1 MFKYKSP
8 LSRLL
13 EGAGKSKEEDVAEK
27 PATVD
32 GAVSEEE
39 KQEPIADFNALRAAL
54 AGGNMTSESYEET
67 DELIPEEK
75 MPEFD
80 EAEPEAL
87 AEPEESIFAE
97 DSSEEDNLEEGDALK
112 NVLVEENVEELVEVE
127 QVVTLHV
134 TETPAETSPEE
145 ATAEVVSEPTE
156 PEVGEVEVAEAP
168 APEEKQVEDTVEPVI
183 EQVETAPAP
192 VEDRRSRVKTT
203 FLGFERAD
211 THVQDLI
218 ESSEPVAK
226 AEAAQETF
234 PVGWLVVTA
243 GPGRGSSITLTEGL
257 MQIGRNDDQAIQL
270 DFGDTGIS
278 RSNHAVIAYD
288 PEDRKCYL
296 GHGGKANLVRLNG
309 KPVLSTVALSNGDLI
324 RISETSIR
332 FMAFCDDGFDW
343 RDS

>member
-13 EGAGKSKEEDVAEK
+13 EGAGKPKEDEAVEADVVQDEK
-27 PATVD
+27 P
-32 GAVSEEE
+32 
-39 KQEPIADFNALRAAL
+39 EPIADFNALRAAL
-54 AGGNMTSESYEET
+54 AGGNVSSDNYEES
-67 DELIPEEK
+67 DELIPEEP
-75 MPEFD
+75 MPEFEEDQIVAEIVEEEAPDVQEAEDEDEQIVTLHLSTED
-80 EAEPEAL
+80 EAEDDKTLAAVAEIAT
-87 AEPEESIFAE
+87 AEPEEAF
-97 DSSEEDNLEEGDALK
+97 
-112 NVLVEENVEELVEVE
+112 
-127 QVVTLHV
+127 
-134 TETPAETSPEE
+134 E
-145 ATAEVVSEPTE
+145 AQA
-156 PEVGEVEVAEAP
+156 EVEVIAEPEP
-168 APEEKQVEDTVEPVI
+168 APEPEAVSVAEVPEPA
-183 EQVETAPAP
+183 APAAP
-192 VEDRRSRVKTT
+192 SEDRRSRVKTT

-211 THVQDLI
+211 THVQDLM
-218 ESSEPVAK
+218 ETSEPVAK
-226 AEAAQETF
+226 AEAVQQTF

-243 GPGRGSSITLTEGL
+243 GPGRGAAITLTEGL

-309 KPVLSTVALSNGDLI
+309 KPVLSTIALSNGDSI

-343 RDS
+343 RDAD

>member
-13 EGAGKSKEEDVAEK
+13 EGAGKPKEDEAVEADVVQDEK
-27 PATVD
+27 P
-32 GAVSEEE
+32 
-39 KQEPIADFNALRAAL
+39 EPIADFNALRAAL
-54 AGGNMTSESYEET
+54 AGGNVSSDNYEES
-67 DELIPEEK
+67 DELIPEEP
-75 MPEFD
+75 MPEFEEDQIVEEIVEEEASDLQEAEDEDEQIVTLHLSTED
-80 EAEPEAL
+80 EAEDDKTLAAVAEIAT
-87 AEPEESIFAE
+87 AEPEEAFEAQAE
-97 DSSEEDNLEEGDALK
+97 IEAIAEPEPAPEPETVS
-112 NVLVEENVEELVEVE
+112 VVEV
-127 QVVTLHV
+127 
-134 TETPAETSPEE
+134 
-145 ATAEVVSEPTE
+145 TE
-156 PEVGEVEVAEAP
+156 PEAP
-168 APEEKQVEDTVEPVI
+168 ATPS
-183 EQVETAPAP
+183 
-192 VEDRRSRVKTT
+192 EDRRSRVKTT

-211 THVQDLI
+211 THVQDLM
-218 ESSEPVAK
+218 ETSEPVAK
-226 AEAAQETF
+226 AEAVQQTF

-243 GPGRGSSITLTEGL
+243 GPGRGAAITLTEGL

-309 KPVLSTVALSNGDLI
+309 KPVLSTIALSNGDSI

-343 RDS
+343 RDAD

>member
-13 EGAGKSKEEDVAEK
+13 EGAGKPKEAEAEQTEA
-27 PATVD
+27 PET
-32 GAVSEEE
+32 E
-39 KQEPIADFNALRAAL
+39 KVEPIADFNALREAL
-54 AGGNMTSESYEET
+54 AGGNMSSDSYEET

-75 MPEFD
+75 MPEFAEGAEAD
-80 EAEPEAL
+80 TIQAEDEVVVAEVIAEVQEEAVETPEPEAEPVMTLHTA
-87 AEPEESIFAE
+87 PEEPIE
-97 DSSEEDNLEEGDALK
+97 VTTE
-112 NVLVEENVEELVEVE
+112 VVVEEEIVQVEVAELEAVVEVVVEE
-127 QVVTLHV
+127 
-134 TETPAETSPEE
+134 P
-145 ATAEVVSEPTE
+145 VVSEPEAEE
-156 PEVGEVEVAEAP
+156 PQ
-168 APEEKQVEDTVEPVI
+168 APEL
-183 EQVETAPAP
+183 AP
-192 VEDRRSRVKTT
+192 VEDRRGRVKTT

-218 ESSEPVAK
+218 ETAEPVAK
-226 AEAAQETF
+226 TDNAEQSF
-234 PVGWLVVTA
+234 PVGWLVITG
-243 GPGRGSSITLTEGL
+243 GPGRGASITLTEGL

-309 KPVLSTVALSNGDLI
+309 KPVLSTVALSSGDLI

-332 FMAFCDDGFDW
+332 FAAFCDDGFDW